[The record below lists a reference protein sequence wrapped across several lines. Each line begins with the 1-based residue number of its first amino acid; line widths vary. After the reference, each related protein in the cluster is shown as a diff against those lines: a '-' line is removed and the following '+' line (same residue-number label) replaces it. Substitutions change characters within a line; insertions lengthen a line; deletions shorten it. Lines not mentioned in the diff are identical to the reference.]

1 MPKTFMQ
8 MAKEAMAEVPAI
20 KPEEAYKR
28 IKADPSAVVVDVRD
42 AADTAET
49 GVVPGSLNVSLGML
63 AVRADRELPEAFR
76 HPDLQDRSRPIFTI
90 CALGPNSARG
100 ARDLKEMGFSNV
112 AFIEGGMQS
121 WVQAGLPTEKKR

>member
-90 CALGPNSARG
+90 CALVPIAR
-100 ARDLKEMGFSNV
+100 
-112 AFIEGGMQS
+112 
-121 WVQAGLPTEKKR
+121 AGRET